1 MMRLRL
7 IKTAWMA
14 CKSTRR
20 QRWMG
25 IGVLALTSLTL
36 ASSGCAS
43 TPDQKSHFLRA
54 SEQVVASGS
63 YRITPPDLIR
73 IHCPIAPEI
82 DGVVQRVR
90 PDGKI
95 ALRLLG
101 EVQIVGLT
109 TQEASDKIATLL
121 EQYYV
126 DPDVVVNIS
135 GYASHF
141 YYIFGEVASPGPR
154 PYTGR
159 DTLIRALAEAR
170 PNTFAWKSQIRITR
184 PGSTAEDRSTIIVNL
199 DEMLA
204 SGRNDQDVLLQPGDI
219 IEVPPT
225 PIAWVGHQVRALMY
239 PVTPILDAYETPT
252 DFIEANDTYNEQ
264 NNSSNNNGFIDR
276 IRR

>member
-7 IKTAWMA
+7 IKTAGMA
-14 CKSTRR
+14 RNSTRR
-20 QRWMG
+20 QRWIG
-25 IGVLALTSLTL
+25 LGVLTLTSLML
-36 ASSGCAS
+36 ANSGCAS
-43 TPDQKSHFLRA
+43 APDQKSHFLRA
-54 SEQVVASGS
+54 NEQVVSSGS
-63 YRITPPDLIR
+63 YRINPPDLIR

-82 DGVVQRVR
+82 DGATQRVR

-101 EVQIVGLT
+101 EVQVAGLT
-109 TQEASDKIATLL
+109 TQEVSDKLAHLL
-121 EQYYV
+121 ERYYV

-135 GYASHF
+135 GYRSHF
-141 YYIFGEVASPGPR
+141 YYVFGEVATPGPR

-170 PNTFAWKSQIRITR
+170 PNNFAWKSQIRLTR
-184 PGSTAEDRSTIIVNL
+184 PGATPEERSTVIVDL

-225 PIAWVGHQVRALMY
+225 PVAWVGHQVRALMY
-239 PVTPILDAYETPT
+239 PVTPILDAYETPS
-252 DFIEANDTYNEQ
+252 DFIEANDTYND
-264 NNSSNNNGFIDR
+264 SDSNDDGFIDR